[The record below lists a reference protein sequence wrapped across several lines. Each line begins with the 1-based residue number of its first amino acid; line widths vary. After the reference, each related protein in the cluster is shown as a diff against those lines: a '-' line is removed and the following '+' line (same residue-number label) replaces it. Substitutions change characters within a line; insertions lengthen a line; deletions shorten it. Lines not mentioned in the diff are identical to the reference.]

1 MAAGNPTANLAQAL
15 ATIANAFA
23 LNQSGPNVAP
33 TQSTSVATSV
43 SQAGSSS
50 TANASADGSST
61 RPTSSRYVRC

>member
-43 SQAGSSS
+43 SRLAPVARRMRVPMVQVQDRHQAG
-50 TANASADGSST
+50 T
-61 RPTSSRYVRC
+61 